1 MPDAIAPDLPTEVT
15 PPDFVNLGN
24 ENAVP
29 VKVFLPQTSA
39 PTDVVSVTLTNP
51 TTGDSAS
58 ATTAGGQSPVS
69 VNIDASQIHDGML
82 NATSTVTDAVGNTS
96 TVFDGTPVLK
106 DTLAPDAPTDVH
118 APEVVNGDEAASVPV
133 TVHVAD
139 PDSSARLHVQI
150 AAGDE
155 TADASGDVMGFATTL
170 NVDAS
175 KLPDGRLT
183 VSAWTVDEAGNP
195 SAPTDGGTITK
206 DSSPP
211 ENSASLRVAGGD
223 QNPDG
228 YVNAASAGAVTV
240 IARFPQAT
248 DAADSVVV
256 SVGGQRVRFD
266 GGDYRYVVGPL
277 DLSDFPTEQLPLAVT
292 VTDPAGNSSTTR
304 DTAVKDTVA
313 PEAPTSFTV
322 PESADNAAGFVNSL
336 NQSSAIIQ
344 ATFPDGTD
352 SSDTLTASVDGVDLG
367 ARVGGSIAVAWR
379 ADVSGFADGTLD
391 LHGTITDAAG
401 NSTDFSGRA
410 VKETQAPAPPV
421 AAHVIGACRPDTIT
435 PATAGD
441 VSVQVALPD
450 APGMSGT
457 VTVTLTDSAGHTAS
471 GSAWGDRGIV
481 VVHGIDASS
490 FVPGHVQVS
499 VSVTDSAGNTSTF
512 DGTTAVL
519 TDE

>member
-1 MPDAIAPDLPTEVT
+1 MPDATAPDLPTEVT

-106 DTLAPDAPTDVH
+106 DTAPPDAPTDVH
-118 APEVVNGDEAASVPV
+118 APEVVNGDDAASVPV

-150 AAGDE
+150 TAGDQ

-170 NVDAS
+170 TVDAS

-277 DLSDFPTEQLPLAVT
+277 DL
-292 VTDPAGNSSTTR
+292 TD
-304 DTAVKDTVA
+304 
-313 PEAPTSFTV
+313 
-322 PESADNAAGFVNSL
+322 L
-336 NQSSAIIQ
+336 
-344 ATFPDGTD
+344 PDG
-352 SSDTLTASVDGVDLG
+352 
-367 ARVGGSIAVAWR
+367 R
-379 ADVSGFADGTLD
+379 
-391 LHGTITDAAG
+391 
-401 NSTDFSGRA
+401 
-410 VKETQAPAPPV
+410 
-421 AAHVIGACRPDTIT
+421 CR
-435 PATAGD
+435 
-441 VSVQVALPD
+441 SL
-450 APGMSGT
+450 S
-457 VTVTLTDSAGHTAS
+457 
-471 GSAWGDRGIV
+471 R
-481 VVHGIDASS
+481 
-490 FVPGHVQVS
+490 
-499 VSVTDSAGNTSTF
+499 
-512 DGTTAVL
+512 
-519 TDE
+519 